1 MRRVKHMLTL
11 GLSTIVLSLS
21 AQHDAKVEALLQ
33 QMTLEEKVGQM
44 AQVTVDILMDN
55 KTWKLNEEMLQQGI
69 VNYKIGS
76 VLNTW
81 NNVAHSKE
89 EWSALVKTLQTYTQ
103 KTKLKIPLVYGV
115 DAIHGVTYTDKSTLF
130 PQQIAQAATFN
141 RSLVHR
147 AAEITAY
154 ESRAG
159 SLPWNFSPVLD
170 LGLDARWPRLWETF
184 GEDPYLAS
192 ELATQITRGYQ
203 GTDADNIDKF
213 HVVACAKH
221 FLGYSAP
228 VSGKDRTPAII
239 SENTLRH
246 HHH

>member
-11 GLSTIVLSLS
+11 GLSSIVLSLS
-21 AQHDAKVEALLQ
+21 AQHDAKVEAFLQ

-55 KTWKLNEEMLQQGI
+55 KTWLLNEEMLQQGI

-192 ELATQITRGYQ
+192 ELATQTTRGYQ

-213 HVVACAKH
+213 QAVAWAKP
-221 FLGYSAP
+221 LLA
-228 VSGKDRTPAII
+228 
-239 SENTLRH
+239 
-246 HHH
+246 